1 MSERQYW
8 RFASRLNALKA
19 GRTIVATHVD
29 AVQEQDMEVDIHVQ
43 CTTKTL
49 NQCYGPGRAILKR
62 ISSFV
67 DQMGRDCAVNDTQN
81 LAHGLGM

>member
-1 MSERQYW
+1 MSWIE
-8 RFASRLNALKA
+8 ST
-19 GRTIVATHVD
+19 RTTPARKSFI
-29 AVQEQDMEVDIHVQ
+29 Q

-49 NQCYGPGRAILKR
+49 NQCYGAGRAILKR

-81 LAHGLGM
+81 LAHGLGMGSEQVP